1 MKKTNFLLSV
11 ILILTVSIAFTSCK
25 DVTNKEESHTETS
38 QEEVLPEKTLLG
50 KWVLQDME
58 VKSNEEAKGMKEMFD
73 AIKKEL
79 IGKVYYEFKAD
90 KTSTV
95 YMPGMMGMKEKID
108 KGTWAISSDSKTI
121 HTTGKEKI
129 DLTIISLDQ
138 KKLVFSFGDEMGQQI
153 MTLSKG

>member
-11 ILILTVSIAFTSCK
+11 ILILTISITFTSCK
-25 DVTNKEESHTETS
+25 DATHTETS
-38 QEEVLPEKTLLG
+38 QKEILPEKTLLG
-50 KWVLQDME
+50 KWILQDME
-58 VKSNEEAKGMKEMFD
+58 VKSNEEVKGMKEMFD

-79 IGKVYYEFKAD
+79 VGKVYYEFKAD

-121 HTTGKEKI
+121 HTIGKEKI

-138 KKLVFSFGDEMGQQI
+138 KKLIFSFGDEMGQQI